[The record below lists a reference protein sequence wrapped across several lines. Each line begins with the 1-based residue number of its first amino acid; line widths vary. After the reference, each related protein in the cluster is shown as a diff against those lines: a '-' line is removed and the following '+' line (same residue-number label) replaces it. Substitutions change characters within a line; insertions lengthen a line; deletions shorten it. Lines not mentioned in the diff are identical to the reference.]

1 MRTASKSSLER
12 LVSTLYSLASVSPC
26 RSWSRPWKDMLY
38 IPANTPGIATAWPD
52 GRRRKGERTGG
63 AEALGGRCDL
73 GGHHVRDGGLD
84 QVQRRVER
92 DRQPLHHLDRHR
104 HADEV
109 VVYSQHKFRA
119 AATALLA
126 AALDRYATDPLSS
139 GATFWNPGVTAE
151 IAAKKR
157 RKNEQKW
164 ARYGRLKRVRA
175 ALLRLRNT

>member
-12 LVSTLYSLASVSPC
+12 LVPTLYSLASVSPC

-38 IPANTPGIATAWPD
+38 IPASTPGFAYAAT
-52 GRRRKGERTGG
+52 GCRRKGERTGG
-63 AEALGGRCDL
+63 AQALGGRRDL

-109 VVYSQHKFRA
+109 VVYSQHKFRT

-139 GATFWNPGVTAE
+139 GATFWNPGVKTE
-151 IAAKKR
+151 KAAKKR